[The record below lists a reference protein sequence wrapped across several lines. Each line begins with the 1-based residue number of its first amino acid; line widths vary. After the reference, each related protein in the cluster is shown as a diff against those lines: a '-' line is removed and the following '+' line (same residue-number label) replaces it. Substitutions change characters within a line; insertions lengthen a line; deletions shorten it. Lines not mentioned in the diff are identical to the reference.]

1 MNKTFDIKR
10 LGMVMRWD
18 ILTGWKHYAG
28 VCLGFVIA
36 YTIFSLGMLYNLRN
50 QDYCIRERSVS
61 LFLTENGKE
70 LYFDHEAGFFTAVT
84 IIGIFV
90 MAACIFKNMRTKTSR
105 ESFLMLPA
113 NNCEKYVSRFL
124 ISSIGTLV
132 LLAIALVATDI
143 IQLAFSFIITPGFH
157 VSITLAV
164 LKHMVTLPIFTR
176 MAETDIVAIC
186 CFIFC
191 HSFCTLG
198 GTFYRK
204 RAPLLTFVTGILLM
218 MVIGYAL
225 ALLAETDL
233 FTLHITING
242 DRSLSYMY
250 TTISCVFFLA
260 LAAAN
265 YWASYKIFTRMQ
277 VICNKWI
284 NI

>member
-28 VCLGFVIA
+28 ICIGFIIA
-36 YTIFSLGMLYNLRN
+36 YTIFSLGILYS
-50 QDYCIRERSVS
+50 IREQAIG
-61 LFLTENGKE
+61 LYLKEDGKA

-84 IIGIFV
+84 IIGTFV

-132 LLAIALVATDI
+132 LLAIALIATDI

-204 RAPLLTFVTGILLM
+204 RAPLLTFATGLLLM

-225 ALLAETDL
+225 ALLAKTDL
-233 FTLHITING
+233 FALHITING
-242 DRSLSYMY
+242 DSSRFYIY
-250 TTISCVFFLA
+250 TTLSCVFFLA

>member
-28 VCLGFVIA
+28 ICIGFIIA
-36 YTIFSLGMLYNLRN
+36 YSIFSLGILYTV
-50 QDYCIRERSVS
+50 REATS

-70 LYFDHEAGFFTAVT
+70 QYFDHEAGFFTAMT
-84 IIGIFV
+84 FIGIFV
-90 MAACIFKNMRTKTSR
+90 MAACIFKNMRTKTKR

-113 NNCEKYVSRFL
+113 NNIEKYVSRFL
-124 ISSIGTLV
+124 MSSVGTLV
-132 LLAIALVATDI
+132 LLAITLVVTDI
-143 IQLAFSFIITPGFH
+143 IQLAFSFIFTPGFH

-164 LKHMVTLPIFTR
+164 LKHMVTLPIFVR
-176 MAETDIVAIC
+176 MAETDLVAIC
-186 CFIFC
+186 CFVFC

-204 RAPLLTFVTGILLM
+204 QAPLFTFVTGLLLM

-225 ALLAETDL
+225 VLLAKTDL
-233 FTLHITING
+233 FETLHITING
-242 DRSLSYMY
+242 DNSLLHIY
-250 TTISCVFFLA
+250 TTIFCVIFLA
-260 LAAAN
+260 LAAFN